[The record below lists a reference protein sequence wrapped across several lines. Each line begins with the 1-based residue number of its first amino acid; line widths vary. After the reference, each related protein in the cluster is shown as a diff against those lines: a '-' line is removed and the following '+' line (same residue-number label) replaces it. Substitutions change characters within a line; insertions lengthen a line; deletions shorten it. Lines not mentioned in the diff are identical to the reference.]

1 MQLHCRC
8 RRGRSRSGESGSHRQ
23 VPSTRKH
30 FATAVVFWPGRT
42 IGRFSPDIADAANP
56 LRPLL
61 RKGTPYLWNADNEV
75 AFEKVKKAVTSPPV
89 LSTYAPTAE
98 TVLQSDASRKNGLGF
113 ALLQQQS
120 NQWRLIQCGSRFIS
134 DTESRYAIVELEL
147 KAAQWAVKKCRLY
160 LIGMPIF
167 TLVVATGIYFG

>member
-1 MQLHCRC
+1 M
-8 RRGRSRSGESGSHRQ
+8 
-23 VPSTRKH
+23 
-30 FATAVVFWPGRT
+30 
-42 IGRFSPDIADAANP
+42 
-56 LRPLL
+56 

-113 ALLQQQS
+113 ALLQRHS
-120 NQWRLIQCGSRFIS
+120 NKWRLIQCGSRFIS

-147 KAAQWAVKKCRLY
+147 KAAQWAVKKSRLY